1 MRSTAILALLMS
13 VAVCRPAAAPPADCR
28 SSGTADATADRP
40 LGQACRDPS
49 LGGRITQ
56 RGPGFWALDD
66 AATEPGRD
74 PADPQPTVLGG
85 AGPISSPDGTACRRY
100 PLPVTVAGQPM
111 QAMIVACPRAD
122 GGWQV
127 TQYTPGLPPQVYIGP
142 APPEPAD
149 FAGNDYGY
157 PESYPD
163 WADWPSLSGFAPA
176 NIGGRRFH
184 DFRQPF
190 DHRSTDDF
198 SHRSGRELRHG
209 AAHSFSQGAAHGFG
223 HGAGVAGAA
232 GMHR

>member
-1 MRSTAILALLMS
+1 MRSTAILALLLS
-13 VAVCRPAAAPPADCR
+13 VAVCRLAAAAPPTGCDPVG
-28 SSGTADATADRP
+28 S
-40 LGQACRDPS
+40 ACGDPGLS
-49 LGGRITQ
+49 GRITQ

-66 AATEPGRD
+66 AASGPGRNA
-74 PADPQPTVLGG
+74 ADPQPTVLRGV
-85 AGPISSPDGTACRRY
+85 GPISSPDGTACRRY

-149 FAGNDYGY
+149 FADNDYGY

-176 NIGGRRFH
+176 NIAAAKSRPFRR
-184 DFRQPF
+184 PI

-198 SHRSGRELRHG
+198 SHRPGNELRHG
-209 AAHSFSQGAAHGFG
+209 AAHSFSQGVAHGFG